1 MTQPQES
8 VLRPWGAER
17 YPRSAITQATAFA
30 CGPTDNGSQLSLR
43 TRELRV
49 SASSFSTV
57 RVSQGVWPL
66 GRSVVLRVVNTSDE
80 QAI

>member
-30 CGPTDNGSQLSLR
+30 RGPTDNGSRLSLR

-57 RVSQGVWPL
+57 RVYKAFGPWDAP
-66 GRSVVLRVVNTSDE
+66 
-80 QAI
+80 